1 MVVSVCVEVVVGR
14 GAVARTF
21 EPRDRRRRGDGGV
34 GVDGR
39 VDGIINNG
47 WGRLGGRV

>member
-1 MVVSVCVEVVVGR
+1 MIVSVCVEVIVGR

-34 GVDGR
+34 GVDER
-39 VDGIINNG
+39 VFGIINTG
-47 WGRLGGRV
+47 GGGMGGRV